1 MLGFN
6 GGLLGKER
14 RRTRSPIGATG
25 LWLPNEQSVAMSVG
39 DVATVVVETLNSS
52 ATLQL
57 LVTPVDFL

>member
-14 RRTRSPIGATG
+14 RRTRSPINATG
-25 LWLPNEQSVAMSVG
+25 LWLPNEQSIAMTVG
-39 DVATVVVETLNSS
+39 DVVTFAVSTINGS

>member
-14 RRTRSPIGATG
+14 RLIGGALAGTG
-25 LWLPNEQSVAMSVG
+25 LWILNEQSVSMRAGNVG
-39 DVATVVVETLNSS
+39 VFALSTLNSS

>member
-25 LWLPNEQSVAMSVG
+25 LWLPNEQSIAMRVVDVG
-39 DVATVVVETLNSS
+39 ILPLSTVNDS
-52 ATLQL
+52 ASLQL

>member
-25 LWLPNEQSVAMSVG
+25 LWLPNEQSIAMSAG
-39 DVATVVVETLNSS
+39 DVVTLALSTANSS

-57 LVTPVDFL
+57 LVAPVDFF

>member
-14 RRTRSPIGATG
+14 RLVGGALAGTG
-25 LWLPNEQSVAMSVG
+25 LWLPNEQSISLRTGNVG
-39 DVATVVVETLNSS
+39 AFALSTINNS

-57 LVTPVDFL
+57 LVTPVDFF

>member
-25 LWLPNEQSVAMSVG
+25 LWLPNEQSIAMSAG
-39 DVATVVVETLNSS
+39 DVVTLALSTANSS

-57 LVTPVDFL
+57 LVTPVDFF